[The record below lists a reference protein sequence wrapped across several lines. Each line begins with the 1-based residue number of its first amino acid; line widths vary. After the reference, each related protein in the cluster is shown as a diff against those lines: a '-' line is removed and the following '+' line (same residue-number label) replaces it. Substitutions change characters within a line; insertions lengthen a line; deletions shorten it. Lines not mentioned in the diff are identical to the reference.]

1 MASIC
6 IQNTPYSL
14 KGDWKNSKE
23 VLMNKV
29 ISTIQKWAP
38 EFKKGIYSKVFCFRM
53 KLKKNTS
60 LLGVI
65 GTIVNCK

>member
-14 KGDWKNSKE
+14 KVTEKFKGS
-23 VLMNKV
+23 LMNKV

-38 EFKKGIYSKVFCFRM
+38 EFKKGILFK
-53 KLKKNTS
+53 S
-60 LLGVI
+60 LLLPHETERKYFVAG
-65 GTIVNCK
+65 GHWHK